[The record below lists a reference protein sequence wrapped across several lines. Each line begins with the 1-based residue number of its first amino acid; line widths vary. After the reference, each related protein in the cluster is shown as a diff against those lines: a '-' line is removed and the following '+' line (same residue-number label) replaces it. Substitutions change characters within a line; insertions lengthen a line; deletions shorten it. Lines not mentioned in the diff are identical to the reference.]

1 MANISV
7 NSSKVKATLTSIGTT
22 YQSLETTLKEMEN
35 KKGELS
41 QFWSSKEAMTFSTKL
56 SELSTHVQSFKD
68 KYNSFVEFVNDVLD
82 TYGTC
87 NTDLISTINSIT
99 EKANAEESSIQ

>member
-99 EKANAEESSIQ
+99 QKANAEESSIQ

>member
-7 NSSKVKATLTSIGTT
+7 SSSKVKAILASIGTT
-22 YQSLETTLKEMEN
+22 YKDLEATLKEMEN
-35 KKGELS
+35 KKTELS
-41 QFWSSKEAMTFSTKL
+41 QFWSAKEATTFSTKL
-56 SELSTHVQSFKD
+56 SQLSGHVQSFKN
-68 KYNSFVEFVNDVLD
+68 KYNSFVDFVNDVLD

-99 EKANAEESSIQ
+99 EKANSEGNKNQ